1 MSSLLIRNVQ
11 LDGNVTNILIEGNR
25 FANLTAPADTVADE
39 TYDASGLAL
48 VPSFFNTHTHA
59 SMTLL
64 RGYADDLP
72 LFPWLNDHI
81 WPFEGKM
88 RAEDI
93 YAGAKLAT
101 LEMIRSGTT
110 WFCDMYWMAEETVR
124 AVAESGIRAT
134 VGVTLMDH
142 LGEAEIRRQLD
153 FLANWK
159 DPTNG
164 RISLAVAPHAV
175 YTLSLIHI

>member
-1 MSSLLIRNVQ
+1 MSTLLIRNVQ

-101 LEMIRSGTT
+101 LEMIRS
-110 WFCDMYWMAEETVR
+110 AEETR
-124 AVAESGIRAT
+124 FWRWRIRSSRSRSFM
-134 VGVTLMDH
+134 TLNM
-142 LGEAEIRRQLD
+142 D
-153 FLANWK
+153 FL
-159 DPTNG
+159 
-164 RISLAVAPHAV
+164 
-175 YTLSLIHI
+175 

>member
-11 LDGNVTNILIEGNR
+11 LNGNVTNILINGNR
-25 FANLTAPADTVADE
+25 FHNLHAPADAVADE
-39 TYDASGLAL
+39 TYDASGLAI

-88 RAEDI
+88 RRRYLRRRQAR
-93 YAGAKLAT
+93 YAGNDPQ
-101 LEMIRSGTT
+101 RY
-110 WFCDMYWMAEETVR
+110 DMVLR
-124 AVAESGIRAT
+124 HV
-134 VGVTLMDH
+134 
-142 LGEAEIRRQLD
+142 LD
-153 FLANWK
+153 
-159 DPTNG
+159 G
-164 RISLAVAPHAV
+164 
-175 YTLSLIHI
+175 

>member
-1 MSSLLIRNVQ
+1 MSTLLIRNVQ

-93 YAGAKLAT
+93 YAGANVLD
-101 LEMIRSGTT
+101 G
-110 WFCDMYWMAEETVR
+110 
-124 AVAESGIRAT
+124 
-134 VGVTLMDH
+134 
-142 LGEAEIRRQLD
+142 RRNS
-153 FLANWK
+153 ARR
-159 DPTNG
+159 G
-164 RISLAVAPHAV
+164 RIRHSRHRGRHTHGP
-175 YTLSLIHI
+175 SG